1 MQLKVIMRR
10 SIKFASIVFLF
21 LCVANLLRDCHAA
34 EPGQAELAL
43 PPDTEGSPLPPD
55 EALKRITVPDGFK
68 VTLFASEPDIRQ
80 PIAMTFDD
88 RGRLWVCECY
98 SYPDFKV
105 KNRDRVVILED
116 TDGDDRHDKRTIFW
130 DKGNSLAGIEYG
142 YGGIW
147 VCCAPHLLFIP
158 DKNGDDVPDG
168 EPEVVLD
175 GWTTEAKHNMF
186 NGLKWGPDG
195 WLYGCHGI
203 LATSRVGRPG
213 TPENKR
219 VALNC
224 SIWRYHPTRKT
235 FEVVCHGTTNPWG
248 IDFNEYGEGFFTNC
262 VIDHAFHIIPG
273 AHYKRMYGQD
283 LNPYVY
289 ELMNSASDHLHWVG
303 GHWTESRK
311 GAEHDEPGGG
321 HAHSGTLIYLGENFP
336 KEYYGTLFTCNI
348 HGNRV
353 NNDSLKR
360 KGSGWVAKHRPDFFK
375 ANDPFFRG
383 VALAMGPDGGMYI
396 ADWSDTGECHDY
408 EEVHRQ
414 SGRIYKV
421 TYRTPKQS
429 PSLNLAASSNAE
441 LAQLHEQGGEWQV
454 RHARRLLAE
463 RAQSG
468 SDIADA
474 KKALSAPV
482 ANATLVQRLRRIWT
496 LYLVGGPIDPD
507 LYGDLANTNDESV
520 GWFTRQ
526 GFNATRSDSIYV
538 LDNHAQLR
546 LVFAS
551 LMGKM
556 SLDQRW
562 QVAEALCKHA
572 EDENDQNIPLM
583 LWYGI
588 EPAVRQDPKRAIA
601 LALTSKLS
609 KPRKYIT
616 RRLCEPDLRNGYLT
630 VVVAAI
636 AGSNDAAIQH
646 SMLAGMSEAFRGH
659 KSHPAPAGWSDL
671 TARLAH
677 NESAEIKN
685 LVRTLSLIFGD
696 ASALRQLRA
705 TLADTQAPIPDRTAA
720 VELLSERKTDGLA
733 PQLVKLLDEP
743 SLRTAALRA
752 MSAYDDRSIPNEI
765 LKRYSKWDESERI
778 EAINTLTSRRSYA
791 RALLAAMEAKIVPV
805 QDVSPF
811 HARQLAA
818 LKNREI
824 SERLAN
830 IWGRAKPVANDKEKL
845 KRMIAATLPEEV
857 IAQADVRAGR
867 AVFTR
872 MCGACHSL
880 FGEGAK
886 IGPELTGAQRANL
899 DYVLENLIDPGALVG
914 RNYQMTIATLDD
926 GRVLSGV
933 IDTETDAT
941 VALKTTSGSM
951 TIARSDIADLTT
963 SPVSMMPEGQLDK
976 LSFDE
981 LRDLVAYLRSPRQVS
996 LPE

>member
-1 MQLKVIMRR
+1 MRSR
-10 SIKFASIVFLF
+10 FALVDVFIALIVVLSVTVGGAHS
-21 LCVANLLRDCHAA
+21 VADDNI
-34 EPGQAELAL
+34 PL
-43 PPDTEGSPLPPD
+43 PPDTEGSPLAPG

-116 TDGDDRHDKRTIFW
+116 TDGDGRHDKRTIFW

-186 NGLKWGPDG
+186 NGLKWGPDS

-203 LATSRVGRPG
+203 LATSHVGRPG
-213 TPENKR
+213 TPDDER
-219 VALNC
+219 VSLNC

-235 FEVVCHGTTNPWG
+235 FEVVCNGTTNPWG

-262 VIDHAFHIIPG
+262 VIDHAFHMIPG

-289 ELMNSASDHLHWVG
+289 ELMDSASDHLHWVG
-303 GHWTESRK
+303 SHWTESRG
-311 GAEHDEPGGG
+311 GAEHDTSGGG

-348 HGNRV
+348 HGHRV
-353 NNDSLKR
+353 NNDSLER

-383 VALAMGPDGGMYI
+383 VALAMGPNGGMYI

-408 EEVHRQ
+408 ERVHRQ

-421 TYRTPKQS
+421 TYGTPKRS
-429 PSLNLAASSNAE
+429 PSFNLAERSNAE
-441 LAQLHEQGGEWQV
+441 LVEFHEQGSQWHV

-463 RAQSG
+463 RAASG
-468 SDIADA
+468 SEMADA
-474 KKALSAPV
+474 KKALSAPRP
-482 ANATLVQRLRRIWT
+482 NATLTQRLRRIWT
-496 LYLVGGPIDPD
+496 LYLVGGLIDAD
-507 LYGDLANTNDESV
+507 VYGDLANPNDESV

-526 GFNATRSDSIYV
+526 GFDTTRPDSIYV

-551 LMGKM
+551 LMNRM
-556 SLDQRW
+556 SLEQRW

-572 EDENDQNIPLM
+572 EDEIDQNIPLM

-588 EPAVRQDPKRAIA
+588 EPAVRQDPKRALA

-616 RRLCEPDLRNGYLT
+616 RRLCEPDLRNDHLSA
-630 VVVAAI
+630 VVAAI
-636 AGSNDAAIQH
+636 AGSNNPAIQH
-646 SMLAGMSEAFRGH
+646 SMLAGMSEAFRGQ
-659 KSHPAPAGWSDL
+659 KSHPAPAGWSGL
-671 TARLAH
+671 TASPAA
-677 NESAEIKN
+677 NQSTEIAT
-685 LVRTLSLIFGD
+685 LIRTLSLIFGD
-696 ASALRQLRA
+696 TSAIQQLRA
-705 TLADTQAPIPDRTAA
+705 MLADAKAPIPDRSAA
-720 VELLSERKTDGLA
+720 VELLSERKFAGLV

-743 SLRTAALRA
+743 ALRTAALRG

-765 LKRYSKWDESERI
+765 LNRYTNWDETERI

-791 RALLAAMEAKIVPV
+791 RALLDAMEAKTVPV

-824 SERLAN
+824 SERLAKV
-830 IWGRAKPVANDKEKL
+830 WGRATPVAADKEKL
-845 KRMIAATLPEEV
+845 KRMIASTLPDEV

-867 AVFTR
+867 AVFSR

-899 DYVLENLIDPGALVG
+899 DYVLENLIDPNALVG
-914 RNYQMTIATLDD
+914 KNYQMTLVTLDD
-926 GRVLSGV
+926 GRVISGV
-933 IDTETDAT
+933 IDTESDAT
-941 VALKTTSGSM
+941 VTLKTTSGTM
-951 TIARSDIADLTT
+951 TIARSDIENLTT

-976 LSFDE
+976 LSLDE
-981 LRDLVAYLRSPRQVS
+981 LRDLVAYLRAPRQVP